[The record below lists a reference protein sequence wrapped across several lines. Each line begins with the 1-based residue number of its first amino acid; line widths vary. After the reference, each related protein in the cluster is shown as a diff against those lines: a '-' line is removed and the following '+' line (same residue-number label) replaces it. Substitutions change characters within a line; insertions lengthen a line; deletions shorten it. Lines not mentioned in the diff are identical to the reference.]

1 MAVITGNDLANTLI
15 GTANADVI
23 NGLGGNDT
31 LNAKSRPA
39 GGGTDVIDGGDDI
52 DTLVVNASSETKGV
66 LVALSGVP
74 ASYYVR
80 SDSGNFWV
88 DTVNIEKVK
97 VTGGSGNDTFDTG
110 SGGVE
115 VVGGGGID
123 HWIADLGALTTAV
136 DYKLGATGAIAAAGL
151 TTILGI
157 ERISLKTGSGG
168 DTITG
173 GAQGDAIITG
183 AGNDTVNARTRPV
196 GGGTDFI
203 DAGADIDTLVVD
215 ASAETK
221 AVFMALS
228 GVPASYF
235 VRSDSGNLW
244 VDTVNVEKVR
254 FTGGAGNDTFDTA
267 NGGLTVDGG
276 GGIDHWIVDLQALTT
291 SVVFTLGQTKTIAAD
306 GLTSILNIERITLTT
321 GSAND
326 TITGGA
332 EGDSI
337 RTGLGNDTINARTRP
352 VSGAVDFVDAGDG
365 IDTLIVDASAETMN
379 MFVALA
385 GVPASYYVRSDSGN
399 FWVDTINVEKVRVTG
414 GAGNDTFDTG
424 RGGSRIDGG
433 GGIDHWIGDLGA
445 LVTVV
450 DFTLGETTSI
460 AAAGLGSILNIERVT
475 LTTGSASDIITT
487 GDQADQLYT
496 GKGNDTINLGMR
508 PPGGGADFA
517 DAGAGTDTLVVDASN
532 ETGAVSLALSG
543 VPASYYV
550 RSQSG
555 KFWVDT
561 VNVEK
566 VRITGGA
573 GDDTFDTGKGGIE
586 VHGGGGIDHWIANLG
601 ALTTNVSFKLGETTA
616 IAAAGLTSILDIERI
631 TLTTGT
637 GADTIIGGAQADV
650 IVTGANNDTINA
662 MARPSGGSADFV
674 DGGTG
679 TDTLVVDAS
688 AEATGIFLSLAGVP
702 ASYYVRSDS
711 GNFWVDTINVE
722 KVKVTGGAGNDTFDT
737 GKGGIQ
743 VHGGGGNDHWI
754 ADLGHLTSAVTFK
767 IAETKAIA
775 AAGLSS
781 IKDIERISLTTGSG
795 ADTITGGA
803 IGDVIISG
811 GGNDTI
817 DAGAR
822 AAGGAIDFVDGG
834 TGSDTLVVDAS
845 AETQAVLLGLSGVPA
860 SFYVRSDSGNVW
872 VDTIGM
878 ESVVFT
884 GGAGNDTAT
893 GGNSADTLRGGLG
906 NDFLDGGIGADMM
919 IGDGGDDTYIVGNP
933 GDIVTEAAGAGSDTV
948 RTTLT
953 AYALGDNLENLTFIG
968 AGNFTGRG
976 NGLANTMIGG
986 AGNDTLT
993 GGTGADT
1000 LTGGSAADVFR
1011 FGAVA
1016 DSALDAADI
1025 IRDFSV
1031 PDGDILDLSAIDA
1044 VSGVA
1049 GNQAFV
1055 FVGSATFSGAKGEI
1069 RAEVMG
1075 DGKTHVFGTT
1085 IGGTA
1090 DIEIM
1095 LNGNHALVAGSFKL

>member
-1 MAVITGNDLANTLI
+1 MAVITGNDLANTLV
-15 GTANADVI
+15 GTADADVI

-31 LNAKSRPA
+31 LNAKSRPPA
-39 GGGTDVIDGGDDI
+39 GGTDFIDGGADI
-52 DTLVVNASSETKGV
+52 DTLVVNAASETKGV
-66 LVALSGVP
+66 FVALSGVP

-88 DTVNIEKVK
+88 DTVNIEKLK

-123 HWIADLGALTTAV
+123 HWIADLGALTAAV

-173 GAQGDAIITG
+173 GAQGDSIITG

-203 DAGADIDTLVVD
+203 DTGADIDTLVVD

-267 NGGLTVDGG
+267 NGGLAVNGG

-291 SVVFTLGQTKTIAAD
+291 SVVFTLGQTKSIAAA

-337 RTGLGNDTINARTRP
+337 RTGQGNDTINARTRP
-352 VSGAVDFVDAGDG
+352 VGGAVDFVDAGDG
-365 IDTLIVDASAETMN
+365 TDTLIVDASAETKN
-379 MFVALA
+379 MFVGLS
-385 GVPASYYVRSDSGN
+385 GVPASFYVRSDSGN
-399 FWVDTINVEKVRVTG
+399 FWVDTVNVEKLWVTG
-414 GAGNDTFDTG
+414 GAGDDTFDIG
-424 RGGSRIDGG
+424 SGGSRIDGG

-445 LVTVV
+445 LATVV
-450 DFTLGETTSI
+450 NFTLGETTSI

-475 LTTGSASDIITT
+475 LTTGSASDVFTT
-487 GDQADQLYT
+487 GAYGDRLFT

-508 PPGGGADFA
+508 QPGGGTDFA

-555 KFWVDT
+555 NFWVDT

-586 VHGGGGIDHWIANLG
+586 VHGGGGIDHWIANLD
-601 ALTTNVSFKLGETTA
+601 ALTTSVLFKLGETTA
-616 IAAAGLTSILDIERI
+616 IAAAGLQLITGVERLW
-631 TLTTGT
+631 LTTGT

-662 MARPSGGSADFV
+662 MSRPSGGGTDFV

-688 AEATGIFLSLAGVP
+688 AEATGVFLSLAGVP
-702 ASYYVRSDS
+702 ASYFVRSDS
-711 GNFWVDTINVE
+711 GNFWVDTINME
-722 KVKVTGGAGNDTFDT
+722 KVKVTGGAGNDSLDT
-737 GKGGIQ
+737 GKGGIL
-743 VHGGGGNDHWI
+743 VHGGGGIDHWT

-767 IAETKAIA
+767 LGQTKAIG
-775 AAGLSS
+775 AAGLAS
-781 IKDIERISLTTGSG
+781 IEDIERIPCSRDNPGKSHWSAPCVGGSCRFG
-795 ADTITGGA
+795 FLGSRVNRVYQPDHG
-803 IGDVIISG
+803 IGRG
-811 GGNDTI
+811 HHN
-817 DAGAR
+817 
-822 AAGGAIDFVDGG
+822 
-834 TGSDTLVVDAS
+834 
-845 AETQAVLLGLSGVPA
+845 
-860 SFYVRSDSGNVW
+860 
-872 VDTIGM
+872 
-878 ESVVFT
+878 
-884 GGAGNDTAT
+884 
-893 GGNSADTLRGGLG
+893 RGGDRRRHHHRWRERHG
-906 NDFLDGGIGADMM
+906 RCAHAGPGGHD
-919 IGDGGDDTYIVGNP
+919 
-933 GDIVTEAAGAGSDTV
+933 
-948 RTTLT
+948 R
-953 AYALGDNLENLTFIG
+953 
-968 AGNFTGRG
+968 
-976 NGLANTMIGG
+976 
-986 AGNDTLT
+986 
-993 GGTGADT
+993 
-1000 LTGGSAADVFR
+1000 FR
-1011 FGAVA
+1011 
-1016 DSALDAADI
+1016 
-1025 IRDFSV
+1025 RWRYR
-1031 PDGDILDLSAIDA
+1031 
-1044 VSGVA
+1044 
-1049 GNQAFV
+1049 Q
-1055 FVGSATFSGAKGEI
+1055 
-1069 RAEVMG
+1069 
-1075 DGKTHVFGTT
+1075 
-1085 IGGTA
+1085 
-1090 DIEIM
+1090 
-1095 LNGNHALVAGSFKL
+1095 